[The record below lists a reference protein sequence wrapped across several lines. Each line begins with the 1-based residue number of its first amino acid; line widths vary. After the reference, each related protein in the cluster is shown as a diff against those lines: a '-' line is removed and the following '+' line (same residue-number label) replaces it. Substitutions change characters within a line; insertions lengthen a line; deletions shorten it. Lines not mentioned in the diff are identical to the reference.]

1 MDTVG
6 KIMASMHF
14 DANIY
19 LHSQFC
25 SPWGMKSDNPGLG
38 SFHVIAY
45 GHCLIKIEG
54 KADLLLNAG
63 DLVFFPRNNPHR
75 IQNQNHAD
83 DQFTT
88 LICGSY
94 DFGEKQNPLLG
105 NLPDIIHV
113 SANEISKLPW
123 FESLFRQIV
132 NEAESGTEGKN
143 LILDKL
149 AEILFIYI
157 LRYFVQKT
165 PDEKGLLAALS
176 DKHLSKALAAFHSD
190 IGKAWTVEA
199 LADEASMS
207 RSAFSNYFSEIVQ
220 STPMQY
226 VMQWRMQSAYNALKA
241 TEGSILSIAL
251 DHGYQSEASF
261 SKVFKKQFAITPGKA
276 RRAEL

>member
-1 MDTVG
+1 MDTIG

-45 GHCLIKIEG
+45 GNCLIKIEG
-54 KADLLLNAG
+54 KPDLVLNAG
-63 DLVFFPRNNPHR
+63 DLVFFPRNTPHR
-75 IQNQNHAD
+75 IQNQTHAD

-105 NLPDIIHV
+105 YLPELIHV

-132 NEAESGTEGKN
+132 NEAESGTDGKS

-149 AEILFIYI
+149 AEILFIYV
-157 LRYFVQKT
+157 LRYFVQHK
-165 PDEKGLLAALS
+165 PNEKGLLAALS
-176 DKHLSKALAAFHSD
+176 DKQLSLALAAFHSD
-190 IGKAWTVEA
+190 IGKAWTVET
-199 LADEASMS
+199 LAEQANMS
-207 RSAFSNYFSEIVQ
+207 RSAFSNYFSELVQ
-220 STPMQY
+220 LTPMQY
-226 VMQWRMQSAYNALKA
+226 VKQWRMQSAYNALVATKA
-241 TEGSILSIAL
+241 SILSIAL
-251 DHGYQSEASF
+251 DHGYQSEAAF
-261 SKVFKKQFAITPGKA
+261 SKVFKKQFSITPGKA
-276 RRAEL
+276 RRQQL